1 VCYLSAGT
9 WESWRPDQNKF
20 PEHLK
25 KENYYSG
32 SSREKWLD
40 ITKWGELKSIM
51 QSRLSMAKSKGCD
64 AIEFVCS
71 ATAAALLENY
81 ETFVRGC
88 LTFFSS
94 DPPCR
99 TTKIATSTVQAA

>member
-1 VCYLSAGT
+1 MRPITQLKGQSGNAKIVCYLSAGT

-51 QSRLSMAKSKGCD
+51 QSRMSMAKSKGCD
-64 AIEFVCS
+64 AIEFVCVPY
-71 ATAAALLENY
+71 A
-81 ETFVRGC
+81 
-88 LTFFSS
+88 
-94 DPPCR
+94 PPAR
-99 TTKIATSTVQAA
+99 KQRHSH